1 MIQVTRLNGGEY
13 VVNAELIKFVEST
26 PDTVITLTHD
36 EKLLVREPLEEVVRR
51 AIAYHREA
59 HLVSRLSGG

>member
-1 MIQVTRLNGGEY
+1 M
-13 VVNAELIKFVEST
+13 VNAELIKFVEST